1 MRIVGI
7 LLASL
12 VLSVALNAQQTLD
25 NLSWQDTQGKV
36 QRLGDFK
43 GKIVVL
49 NFWATWCEG
58 CRHEMPLLAK
68 MQEKYADK
76 GLVVLGGSVDDST
89 TQPKIRPFGEEN
101 KIPFPL
107 LVGATTEQMQ
117 KLELGEAIPATVF
130 IDTDGKVVARVLGE
144 LDKSDFQHRIEWML
158 GKHSGK
164 EPAPFVNGLTKKK
177 PEPQPSPFSH

>member
-1 MRIVGI
+1 MRIVGV

-12 VLSVALNAQQTLD
+12 VLTIAVHAQEKV
-25 NLSWQDTQGKV
+25 NELSWQDTRGKV
-36 QRLGDFK
+36 QRLGDYK

-58 CRHEMPLLAK
+58 CRQEMPLLAK

-76 GLVVLGGSVDDST
+76 GLVVLGGSVDDAT
-89 TQPKIRPFGEEN
+89 TQSSITPFGEQN

-107 LVGATTEQMQ
+107 LVGATTEQMHRLQ
-117 KLELGEAIPATVF
+117 LGEAIPATAF
-130 IDTDGKVVARVLGE
+130 IDTEGKVVARVLGE

-164 EPAPFVNGLTKKK
+164 EPPPFVDGFKKK
-177 PEPQPSPFSH
+177 AEPQPSPFSH